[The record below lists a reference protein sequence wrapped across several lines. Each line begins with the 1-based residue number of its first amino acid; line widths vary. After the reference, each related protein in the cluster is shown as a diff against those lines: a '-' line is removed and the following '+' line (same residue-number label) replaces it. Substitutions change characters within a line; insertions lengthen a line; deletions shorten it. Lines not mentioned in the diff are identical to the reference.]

1 MIVDN
6 GCCCCHSF
14 DTAFYVFNV
23 VANFAYARWQ
33 YMYPEM
39 LQEIKDRER
48 KYEREVQGVDAQALS
63 ILQV

>member
-1 MIVDN
+1 M
-6 GCCCCHSF
+6 
-14 DTAFYVFNV
+14 FNV